1 MLRGL
6 LVGNISLTVLHPRV
20 FQGDLTSSPASFQ
33 SRSGLRIH
41 EISNSRLTTI
51 RYLRPDGNTGD
62 RGEYAMETHT
72 PKKSRRGSIAQRRTK
87 TPRVARRPLPITTMR
102 ALRLFLFQRK
112 R

>member
-1 MLRGL
+1 MLHGL
-6 LVGNISLTVLHPRV
+6 LVGNISDSPALRI
-20 FQGDLTSSPASFQ
+20 FQEHLTSSPATFQ
-33 SRSGLRIH
+33 NRSALRIH

-72 PKKSRRGSIAQRRTK
+72 PKKSRRGPIAQRRTK
-87 TPRVARRPLPITTMR
+87 TPRVTRRALPITTMR